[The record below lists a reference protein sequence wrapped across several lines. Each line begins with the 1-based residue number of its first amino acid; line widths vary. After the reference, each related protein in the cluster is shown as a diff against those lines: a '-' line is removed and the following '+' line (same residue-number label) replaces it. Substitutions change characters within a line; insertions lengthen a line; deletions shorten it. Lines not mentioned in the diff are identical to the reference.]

1 MFILSEFQGAAVELA
16 SFVLEQGDTTTQLG
30 HTVDFLPALFAD
42 NSPNVF
48 EPTPEEISLCLD
60 DLLDQAYGP

>member
-1 MFILSEFQGAAVELA
+1 MFILSSFQEQAVGFA
-16 SFVLEQGDTTTQLG
+16 SFVLEHGDTTTQLSYSG
-30 HTVDFLPALFAD
+30 EFLPPLFAD

-60 DLLDQAYGP
+60 DLLDQVYGP